1 MLERNVNAT
10 SGAIDRFLRPPL
22 IDAPVPLGV
31 PITAQDRNYEIAG
44 AHFLRRSPM
53 ATTTVSAGATS
64 VSHDAMAN
72 AIRFLALDAVEK
84 AKSGHAGLP
93 MGAADVAT
101 VLWRDVLKFDASDP
115 HWPDR
120 DRFVLSAGH
129 GCMLLYGLLYLTGV
143 GGAKGLG
150 IEDIKQFR
158 QVGSRTPGHPEYWC
172 APGIETTTGPLGQG
186 SATSVGM
193 AIAERM
199 LAARFPGIV
208 DHHTYVLASD
218 GDLMEGVSHEA
229 IGIAGHLKL
238 KKLIVF
244 WDNNGISIDGQ
255 VPVLA
260 DNIDQV
266 ARFQSAGWNSFH
278 IDGHDPKAILDAVH
292 AAQNSDKPT
301 MIACKTTIG
310 FGLPTH
316 AGTQKAHSDAQ
327 GPSEIAGARKTLNW
341 PYEPFVIPDDILATW
356 RKVGSRGAEK
366 REAWN
371 SAVEALEAKQ
381 RAEFERR
388 LRGDLPEDLDQVIEA
403 YKKKLADEKPEAA
416 TRKAGEAALDVIGV
430 ALPELITSSAAMTPS
445 NNTKFSDEKAIQ
457 GDDFSGRYIHWG
469 IREHGMI
476 AACNGISIHGGFI
489 PSGASFFCFTD
500 YCRPSLRLS
509 ALMGIRV
516 VNVFTHDS
524 IGLGEDGPTHQPVE
538 HLAAMRAMPN
548 FYMWRPADSVETVE
562 CWQAALE
569 REHSPS
575 ILALTRQGL
584 PALRT
589 THVKENLC
597 ARGGYEISP
606 ASGQAEVSIFASG
619 SEVSMAVAAQAQLK
633 EKGVAARVVSMP
645 CFPAFFE
652 QPEDYR
658 RSVICSAKVKVGVE
672 AAVRFGWDAIIGDG
686 PFIGMKSFGESGPYK
701 AVYQHFGITPEAVVE
716 AALGQ
721 LRA

>member
-1 MLERNVNAT
+1 MT
-10 SGAIDRFLRPPL
+10 
-22 IDAPVPLGV
+22 
-31 PITAQDRNYEIAG
+31 
-44 AHFLRRSPM
+44 
-53 ATTTVSAGATS
+53 TS

-72 AIRFLALDAVEK
+72 SIRFLALDAVEK

-150 IEDIKQFR
+150 IDDLKQFR

-172 APGIETTTGPLGQG
+172 APGVETTTGPLGQG
-186 SATSVGM
+186 IATSVGL

-199 LAARFPGIV
+199 MAARFPGIV

-218 GDLMEGVSHEA
+218 GDLMEGVSQES

-238 KKLIVF
+238 NKLIVF
-244 WDNNGISIDGQ
+244 WDDNGITIDGKRTI
-255 VPVLA
+255 A
-260 DNIDQV
+260 DNVDQV

-278 IDGHDPKAILDAVH
+278 IDGHDPKAILDAIH

-341 PYEPFVIPDDILATW
+341 PYEPFVIPDDILAAW
-356 RKVGSRGAEK
+356 RKVGSRGSEQ

-371 SAVEALEAKQ
+371 SAVEAIDAKL

-388 LRGDLPEDLDQVIEA
+388 VRGDLPEDLDQVIEA
-403 YKKKLADEKPEAA
+403 YKKKLADEKPAAA
-416 TRKAGEAALDVIGV
+416 TRKAGEAALNVIGA
-430 ALPELITSSAAMTPS
+430 ALPELVTGSADLTPS
-445 NNTKFSDEKAIQ
+445 NNTKFADEKEIQ
-457 GDDFSGRYIHWG
+457 TDDFSGRYIHWG

-476 AACNGISIHGGFI
+476 AACNGIAIHGGFI

-538 HLAAMRAMPN
+538 HLASLRAMPN
-548 FYMWRPADSVETVE
+548 FYIWRPADSIETVE

-575 ILALTRQGL
+575 ILALTRQSM
-584 PALRT
+584 PAVRL
-589 THVKENLC
+589 THVAENLC
-597 ARGGYEISP
+597 ARGGYEVSP
-606 ASGQAEVSIFASG
+606 ASGEAQVSIFASG
-619 SEVSMAVAAQAQLK
+619 SEVSLAVAAQAQLM

-658 RSVICSAKVKVGVE
+658 RSVIGNAKVKIGVE

-701 AVYQHFGITPEAVVE
+701 AVYQHFGITVEAVVE
-716 AALGQ
+716 AALSK

>member
-1 MLERNVNAT
+1 
-10 SGAIDRFLRPPL
+10 
-22 IDAPVPLGV
+22 
-31 PITAQDRNYEIAG
+31 
-44 AHFLRRSPM
+44 
-53 ATTTVSAGATS
+53 
-64 VSHDAMAN
+64 
-72 AIRFLALDAVEK
+72 
-84 AKSGHAGLP
+84 
-93 MGAADVAT
+93 
-101 VLWRDVLKFDASDP
+101 
-115 HWPDR
+115 
-120 DRFVLSAGH
+120 
-129 GCMLLYGLLYLTGV
+129 LLYLTGV

-172 APGIETTTGPLGQG
+172 APGVETTTGPLGQG
-186 SATSVGM
+186 IATAVGL

-199 LAARFPGIV
+199 MAARFPGIV

-218 GDLMEGVSHEA
+218 GDLMEGVSQES

-238 KKLIVF
+238 NKLIVF
-244 WDNNGISIDGQ
+244 WDDNGITIDGHRTI
-255 VPVLA
+255 A
-260 DNIDQV
+260 DNVDQV

-278 IDGHDPKAILDAVH
+278 IDGHDPKAILDAIH

-301 MIACKTTIG
+301 MIGCKTTIG

-327 GPSEIAGARKTLNW
+327 GPSEVAGARKTLNW
-341 PYEPFVIPDDILATW
+341 PYEPFVIPDDILAAW
-356 RKVGSRGAEK
+356 RTVGSRGSAK

-371 SAVEALEAKQ
+371 QAVEALDAKL

-388 LRGDLPEDLDQVIEA
+388 VRGDLPEDLDQVIDA
-403 YKKKLADEKPEAA
+403 YKKKLADEKPAAA
-416 TRKAGEAALDVIGV
+416 TRKAGEAALNVIGA
-430 ALPELITSSAAMTPS
+430 ALPELVTGSADLTPS
-445 NNTKFSDEKAIQ
+445 NNTKFADETEIQ
-457 GDDFSGRYIHWG
+457 ADNFSGRYIHWG

-538 HLAAMRAMPN
+538 HLASLRAMPN
-548 FYMWRPADSVETVE
+548 FYIWRPADSIETVE

-575 ILALTRQGL
+575 ILALTRQSM
-584 PALRT
+584 PAVRL
-589 THVKENLC
+589 THVEENLC
-597 ARGGYEISP
+597 ARGGYEVSP
-606 ASGQAEVSIFASG
+606 ASGEAQVSIFASG

-658 RSVICSAKVKVGVE
+658 RSVIGNAKVRVGVE

-701 AVYQHFGITPEAVVE
+701 AVYQHFGITVEAVVE
-716 AALGQ
+716 AALSK

>member
-1 MLERNVNAT
+1 
-10 SGAIDRFLRPPL
+10 
-22 IDAPVPLGV
+22 
-31 PITAQDRNYEIAG
+31 
-44 AHFLRRSPM
+44 M
-53 ATTTVSAGATS
+53 ATTTVSPGATS

-84 AKSGHAGLP
+84 AKSGHPGLP
-93 MGAADVAT
+93 MGSADVAT

-129 GCMLLYGLLYLTGV
+129 GCMLLYALLYLTGV

-150 IEDIKQFR
+150 IEDLKQFR

-172 APGIETTTGPLGQG
+172 APGVETTTGPLGQG
-186 SATSVGM
+186 IATSVGM
-193 AIAERM
+193 TVAERM

-218 GDLMEGVSHEA
+218 GDLMEGVSQEA
-229 IGIAGHLKL
+229 IAIAGHLKL

-255 VPVLA
+255 VPILA
-260 DNIDQV
+260 DNVDQV
-266 ARFQSAGWNSFH
+266 ARFQSAGWNSTH
-278 IDGHDPKAILDAVH
+278 IDGHDPKAILDAIHV
-292 AAQNSDKPT
+292 AQNSDKPT

-316 AGTQKAHSDAQ
+316 AGTNKAHSDFQ
-327 GPSEIAGARKTLNW
+327 GESEVAGARKTLNW
-341 PYEPFVIPDDILATW
+341 PYEPFVIPDDILAAW
-356 RKVGSRGAEK
+356 RKAGSRGSEQREK
-366 REAWN
+366 WN
-371 SAVEALEAKQ
+371 QAVEALDPKA

-388 LRGDLPEDLDQVIEA
+388 LRGDLPQDLGKVIDA
-403 YKKKLADEKPEAA
+403 YKQKLVAEKPEVA
-416 TRKAGEAALDVIGV
+416 TRKAGQAALDVIGA
-430 ALPELITSSAAMTPS
+430 ALPELVTGSADLTPS
-445 NNTKFSDEKAIQ
+445 NNTKFADEKEIKP
-457 GDDFSGRYIHWG
+457 DDFSGRYIHWG

-476 AACNGISIHGGFI
+476 AACNGIAIHGGFI

-538 HLAAMRAMPN
+538 HLAAMRAIPN
-548 FYMWRPADSVETVE
+548 FYIWRPADSVETVE

-569 REHSPS
+569 LEHSPS

-584 PALRT
+584 PALRL
-589 THVKENLC
+589 THVAENLC

-652 QPEDYR
+652 QPEAYR
-658 RSVICSAKVKVGVE
+658 RSVIGNAKVKVGVE

-701 AVYQHFGITPEAVVE
+701 AVYQHFGITTEAVVE

-721 LRA
+721 LRS

>member
-1 MLERNVNAT
+1 
-10 SGAIDRFLRPPL
+10 
-22 IDAPVPLGV
+22 
-31 PITAQDRNYEIAG
+31 
-44 AHFLRRSPM
+44 M
-53 ATTTVSAGATS
+53 ATTTVSAGTTS

-84 AKSGHAGLP
+84 AKSGHPGLP
-93 MGAADVAT
+93 MGSADVAT

-129 GCMLLYGLLYLTGV
+129 GCMLLYSLLYLTGV

-186 SATSVGM
+186 IATSVGM

-208 DHHTYVLASD
+208 DHHTYVIASD
-218 GDLMEGVSHEA
+218 GDLMEGVSQEA
-229 IGIAGHLKL
+229 IAIAGHLKL

-255 VPVLA
+255 IPVLA
-260 DNIDQV
+260 DNVDQV
-266 ARFQSAGWNSFH
+266 ARFQSAGWNSTH
-278 IDGHDPKAILDAVH
+278 IDGHDPKAILDAIH

-327 GPSEIAGARKTLNW
+327 GASEVAGARKTLNW

-356 RKVGSRGAEK
+356 RKAGTRGSAT

-371 SAVEALEAKQ
+371 RAVEALDPKE

-388 LRGDLPEDLDQVIEA
+388 LRGDLPPDFDKVIDA
-403 YKKKLADEKPEAA
+403 YKQKLVNDKPEVA
-416 TRKAGEAALDVIGV
+416 TRKAGQAALDVIGAAV
-430 ALPELITSSAAMTPS
+430 PELVTGSADLTPS
-445 NNTKFSDEKAIQ
+445 NNTKFGEEKEIRP
-457 GDDFSGRYIHWG
+457 DDFSGRYIHWG

-476 AACNGISIHGGFI
+476 AACNGIALHGGFI

-516 VNVFTHDS
+516 VHVFTHDS

-548 FYMWRPADSVETVE
+548 FYIWRPADSVETVE

-575 ILALTRQGL
+575 ILTLTRQGL
-584 PALRT
+584 PALRL
-589 THVKENLC
+589 THVAENLC

-619 SEVSMAVAAQAQLK
+619 SEVSLAVAAQAQLK
-633 EKGVAARVVSMP
+633 EKGVAARVVSLP
-645 CFPAFFE
+645 CFPVFFE

-658 RSVICSAKVKVGVE
+658 RSVIGNAKVKVGVE

-701 AVYQHFGITPEAVVE
+701 AVYKHFGITPEAVVE
-716 AALGQ
+716 AALSR

>member
-1 MLERNVNAT
+1 MT
-10 SGAIDRFLRPPL
+10 
-22 IDAPVPLGV
+22 
-31 PITAQDRNYEIAG
+31 
-44 AHFLRRSPM
+44 
-53 ATTTVSAGATS
+53 TS

-72 AIRFLALDAVEK
+72 AIRFLSLDAVEK
-84 AKSGHAGLP
+84 AKSGHPGLP
-93 MGAADVAT
+93 MGMADVAT

-120 DRFVLSAGH
+120 DRFILSGGH
-129 GCMLLYGLLYLTGV
+129 GCMLLYSLLFLTGV

-150 IEDIKQFR
+150 IDDLKQFR
-158 QVGSRTPGHPEYWC
+158 QVGSKTPGHPEYWC
-172 APGIETTTGPLGQG
+172 APGVETTTGPLGQG
-186 SATSVGM
+186 IATSVGF
-193 AIAERM
+193 AIGERM
-199 LAARFPGIV
+199 MAARYPGIV
-208 DHHTYVLASD
+208 DHHTYVIASD
-218 GDLMEGVSHEA
+218 GDLMEGVSQEL

-238 KKLIVF
+238 NKLIVF
-244 WDNNGISIDGQ
+244 WDDNGITIDGHRTI
-255 VPVLA
+255 A
-260 DNIDQV
+260 DNVDQV
-266 ARFQSAGWNSFH
+266 ARFQSAGWNAFH
-278 IDGHDPKAILDAVH
+278 IDGHDPKAILDAIHV
-292 AAQNSDKPT
+292 AQKSDKPT
-301 MIACKTTIG
+301 LIACKTTIG

-327 GPSEIAGARKTLNW
+327 GASEVAGARKTLNW

-356 RKVGSRGAEK
+356 RKAGTRATAS

-371 SAVEALEAKQ
+371 QAVEAFDPKL

-388 LRGDLPEDLDQVIEA
+388 VRGDLPEDLDQVIDA

-416 TRKAGEAALDVIGV
+416 TRKAGEAALNVIGA
-430 ALPELITSSAAMTPS
+430 ALPELVTGSADLTPS
-445 NNTKFSDEKAIQ
+445 NNTKFADETEIQ
-457 GDDFSGRYIHWG
+457 ADNFSGRYIHWG

-476 AACNGISIHGGFI
+476 AACNGIALHGGFI

-538 HLAAMRAMPN
+538 HLASLRAMPN
-548 FYMWRPADSVETVE
+548 FYIWRPADSIETVE

-575 ILALTRQGL
+575 ILALTRQSM
-584 PALRT
+584 PAVRL
-589 THVKENLC
+589 THVEENLC
-597 ARGGYEISP
+597 ARGGYEVSP
-606 ASGQAEVSIFASG
+606 ASGEAQVSIFASG
-619 SEVSMAVAAQAQLK
+619 SEVSLAVAAQAQLK

-658 RSVICSAKVKVGVE
+658 RSVIGNAKVRVGVE

-701 AVYQHFGITPEAVVE
+701 AVYQHFGITVEAVVE
-716 AALGQ
+716 AALSK
-721 LRA
+721 LKA

>member
-1 MLERNVNAT
+1 
-10 SGAIDRFLRPPL
+10 
-22 IDAPVPLGV
+22 
-31 PITAQDRNYEIAG
+31 
-44 AHFLRRSPM
+44 M
-53 ATTTVSAGATS
+53 ATNTMYDSMAKPSMANS
-64 VSHDAMAN
+64 MAN

-84 AKSGHAGLP
+84 AKSGHPGLP
-93 MGAADVAT
+93 MGMADVAT

-129 GCMLLYGLLYLTGV
+129 GCMLLYSLLYLTGL
-143 GGAKGLG
+143 GGDKGLG

-172 APGIETTTGPLGQG
+172 APGVETTTGPLGQG
-186 SATSVGM
+186 ISTAVGM

-199 LAARFPGIV
+199 MAARFPGIV

-218 GDLMEGVSHEA
+218 GDLMEGVSQEA

-238 KKLIVF
+238 SKLIVF
-244 WDNNGISIDGQ
+244 WDNNGISIDGKLT
-255 VPVLA
+255 LA
-260 DNIDQV
+260 DNVDQV
-266 ARFQSAGWNSFH
+266 ARFQSAGWNASH

-292 AAQNSDKPT
+292 AAQNSDRPT

-316 AGTQKAHSDAQ
+316 AGTSKAHSDAQ
-327 GPSEIAGARKTLNW
+327 GADEIAGARKNLNW
-341 PYEPFVIPDDILATW
+341 PYEPFVIPDDILGAW
-356 RKVGSRGAEK
+356 RKAGSRGSVQ

-371 SAVEALEAKQ
+371 RAVEALAAKD

-388 LRGDLPEDLDQVIEA
+388 LRGDLPQGLGQVIDA
-403 YKKKLADEKPEAA
+403 YKRKLADEKPEVA
-416 TRKAGEAALDVIGV
+416 TRKAGQAALDVIGAAV
-430 ALPELITSSAAMTPS
+430 PELVTSSADLTPS
-445 NNTKFSDEKAIQ
+445 NNTKFADEKEITP
-457 GDDFSGRYIHWG
+457 DDFSGRYIHWG
-469 IREHGMI
+469 IREHGMA
-476 AACNGISIHGGFI
+476 AACNGIAVHGGLI
-489 PSGASFFCFTD
+489 PSGASFLCFTD
-500 YCRPSLRLS
+500 YCRPSLRIA
-509 ALMGIRV
+509 ALMKIRV
-516 VNVFTHDS
+516 VHVFTHDS

-538 HLAAMRAMPN
+538 HLASLRAMPN
-548 FYMWRPADSVETVE
+548 FYIWRPADSVETVE

-569 REHSPS
+569 RERSPS

-589 THVKENLC
+589 KHVAENLC

-606 ASGQAEVSIFASG
+606 ASGEAQVSIFASG
-619 SEVSMAVAAQAQLK
+619 SEVSLAVAAQAQLK

-645 CFPAFFE
+645 CFAAFFE

-658 RSVICSAKVKVGVE
+658 RSVIGEAKVKVGVE

-686 PFIGMKSFGESGPYK
+686 PFIGMKGFGESGKYK
-701 AVYQHFGITPEAVVE
+701 DVYQFFGITPEAVAD
-716 AALGQ
+716 AASKRLGN
-721 LRA
+721 